1 MEDQMKKTTLYYA
14 VFAALLLGG
23 CAGNNYNSGYNS
35 SYQSS
40 NDQKIDKAIDEEMN
54 SLSKK
59 DIEQLNKLK

>member
-1 MEDQMKKTTLYYA
+1 MEDQMKRATLYYA
-14 VFAALLLGG
+14 IFAALLLGG
-23 CAGNNYNSGYNS
+23 CAGDNYNSGYNS

-40 NDQKIDKAIDEEMN
+40 NDQKIDKVIDEEMN

>member
-1 MEDQMKKTTLYYA
+1 MEDQMKRATLYYA
-14 VFAALLLGG
+14 IFAALLLGG
-23 CAGNNYNSGYNS
+23 CAGDNYNSGYNS

>member
-1 MEDQMKKTTLYYA
+1 MKRATLYYA

-23 CAGNNYNSGYNS
+23 CAGDNYNSGYNSSYNS

-40 NDQKIDKAIDEEMN
+40 NDQKIDKVIDEEMN